1 MYVWNMQVITTT
13 QLRTKS
19 KDLIKTLQEGQSVN
33 LIHRSRV
40 VGQIKPIYEAKPL
53 TEEGIRRIQAA
64 AKNLNLPHLTYKER
78 KKIYRKHLMEKYGKG
93 LS

>member
-1 MYVWNMQVITTT
+1 MQLITTT

-19 KDLIKTLQEGQSVN
+19 KDLVKALLGGQSVN
-33 LIHRSRV
+33 LIHRSKV
-40 VGQIKPIYEAKPL
+40 VGQIKPIYEANPL

-78 KKIYRKHLMEKYGKG
+78 EKIYRKHLIEKYGKG

>member
-1 MYVWNMQVITTT
+1 MQVITTT

-19 KDLIKTLQEGQSVN
+19 KDLVKTLQGGQSVN
-33 LIHRSRV
+33 LIHRSKV
-40 VGQIKPIYEAKPL
+40 VGQIKPFYEARPL
-53 TEEGIRRIQAA
+53 TQEGIRKIQAA

-78 KKIYRKHLMEKYGKG
+78 EKIYRKHIMEKYGKG